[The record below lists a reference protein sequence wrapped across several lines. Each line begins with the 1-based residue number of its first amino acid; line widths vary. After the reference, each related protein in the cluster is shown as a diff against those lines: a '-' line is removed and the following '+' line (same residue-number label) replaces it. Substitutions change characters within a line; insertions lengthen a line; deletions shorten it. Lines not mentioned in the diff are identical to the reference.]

1 MFKNYRMESMKE
13 HPIGY
18 LVFSMTLMLQSFVPH
33 GWVELV
39 WKANE
44 TMQLITPSLQF
55 FGLIVG
61 LLISY
66 QIWRNYRLKNKALE
80 NEGK

>member
-1 MFKNYRMESMKE
+1 MESMKE

-18 LVFSMTLMLQSFVPH
+18 LVFSMTLMLQSFVPQN
-33 GWVELV
+33 WVEIV

-61 LLISY
+61 LAISY

-80 NEGK
+80 QGEK

>member
-1 MFKNYRMESMKE
+1 MESMKE

-18 LVFSMTLMLQSFVPH
+18 LVFSMTLMLQSFVPQN
-33 GWVELV
+33 WVEIV

>member
-1 MFKNYRMESMKE
+1 MKE

-18 LVFSMTLMLQSFVPH
+18 LVFSMTLMLQSFVPN

-80 NEGK
+80 QSEK